1 MEQALQSNPI
11 PDAGSAAMQPAWTSA
26 IERHRSGDTEGAIVL
41 YQRHLKR
48 NPQDAPGWM
57 NLGAALRRTGRRHG
71 LLFLDGNADFYQPE
85 ASPTGEAADMDL
97 ALCTGRGPDRA
108 TSASAVS
115 MAAMLPLV
123 SQAPRP

>member
-1 MEQALQSNPI
+1 MEQAVHSNPI

-57 NLGAALRRTGRRHG
+57 NLGAALRRTGRADAALVCYQRALRLRPDDAAVWSNLGNLWKQFEEHEQS
-71 LLFLDGNADFYQPE
+71 LYCHRRALQLDPQR
-85 ASPTGEAADMDL
+85 M
-97 ALCTGRGPDRA
+97 
-108 TSASAVS
+108 
-115 MAAMLPLV
+115 
-123 SQAPRP
+123 